1 MANDLK
7 LQSSEGTHPVDE
19 NLRPILVGGKS
30 TAIETAQQGDGARV
44 SGDLSIV
51 GGNAIGDTPTDPN
64 HLASFLN
71 TFLFLIILIVS
82 LTSSHSS
89 KSITGGC

>member
-30 TAIETAQQGDGARV
+30 TAIETAQQGDGVRV
-44 SGDLSIV
+44 SGDLEAT
-51 GGNAIGDTPTDPN
+51 GN
-64 HLASFLN
+64 
-71 TFLFLIILIVS
+71 
-82 LTSSHSS
+82 
-89 KSITGGC
+89 ITGNPLTLDYDNILTYDPSIKGAVWRDGTDLKISAG